1 MSVLGRPTSLNR
13 RYIAKAC
20 LKYYWKHGIQN
31 MSYNDIIKLS
41 KVSKGSFY
49 KFFKDEDDLLA
60 ETLLEYYN
68 DSNELLNKLSQCEDL
83 FKFLYLLKNWKY
95 NYKISYCYF
104 FSCYIE
110 MYKLGRRS
118 RKVLDD
124 FTISY
129 KLLVDKI
136 IRKHIKKNKVII
148 KSLYIKELV
157 NYYFN
162 NFVIINL
169 LRRNKVKDNEITLY
183 SNNLLNFTHNL
194 GKK

>member
-1 MSVLGRPTSLNR
+1 
-13 RYIAKAC
+13 
-20 LKYYWKHGIQN
+20 
-31 MSYNDIIKLS
+31 
-41 KVSKGSFY
+41 
-49 KFFKDEDDLLA
+49 
-60 ETLLEYYN
+60 
-68 DSNELLNKLSQCEDL
+68 
-83 FKFLYLLKNWKY
+83 
-95 NYKISYCYF
+95 
-104 FSCYIE
+104 

-136 IRKHIKKNKVII
+136 IRKHIKKNKVI

-183 SNNLLNFTHNL
+183 SNNLLHFTHNL